1 MVKSLLSV
9 VVPVYNGEEYLQQC
23 IESIQT
29 QSFRELEIILV
40 DDGSVDA
47 SPVLCDMLADKDKR
61 IQVIHKKN
69 AGAAAARKSGL
80 EQITGDYVAFVDA
93 DDWLERDFLEK
104 MMTEAIQNHA
114 DAVVGGFKT
123 FSNDTYKSI
132 RQTMEIGEYNRQR
145 CEQKLYAQML
155 SAAPFYTFGIMPSM
169 CGKLFRTEIAKKN
182 LQALDTGIIFGEDG
196 CFTYSVLLDCESIV
210 ITEANGYIYRQNS
223 ASATHRFNEK
233 LLPDGV
239 KLKAFL
245 EKLAKEKNWN
255 VNSQIDEYMAYVCNY
270 TVTRALK
277 AGYTDTK
284 EGKKQLKT
292 YIKSLF
298 PQGLLKNSRFQKCSR
313 KMKVRFWL
321 ISHCFFNILKK
332 LI

>member
-1 MVKSLLSV
+1 MDNCLITVVIPVYNCEAYLCQCLDSLLS
-9 VVPVYNGEEYLQQC
+9 
-23 IESIQT
+23 QT
-29 QSFRELEIILV
+29 YKALEIILV
-40 DDGSVDA
+40 DDGATDT
-47 SPVLCDMLADKDKR
+47 SPDICDMYEAEKLVVK
-61 IQVIHKKN
+61 VIHKIN
-69 AGAAAARKSGL
+69 GGAAAARKTGL
-80 EQITGDYVAFVDA
+80 EQASGKYVLFVDA
-93 DDWLERDFLEK
+93 DDWVEPNYVERLLSDAK
-104 MMTEAIQNHA
+104 AQNA
-114 DAVVGGFKT
+114 DVVLGTFRCYAEGNYTDYNHLLPAGF
-123 FSNDTYKSI
+123 
-132 RQTMEIGEYNRQR
+132 YNRQR
-145 CEQKLYAQML
+145 CEKEIFPVML
-155 SAAPFYTFGIMPSM
+155 SSNPFYSFGVSPSM

-196 CFTYSVLLDCESIV
+196 CFTYSALLDCESIA
-210 ITEANGYIYRQNS
+210 ITDANGYIYRQNS

-233 LLPDGV
+233 LLPDGK

-245 EKLAKEKNWN
+245 ENLAKEKNWN

-270 TVTRALK
+270 TVTRAMK
-277 AGYTDTK
+277 AGYTDTR